1 METRS
6 NFGSRNFG
14 TTKIRNDNEDS
25 YASINLPLTL
35 SPPFGARRYWT
46 GSRQSLASFGWV
58 SRQNVVILAG
68 VGRRSLRRT
77 NYEELHENV
86 FESHRHNACI
96 RGPNAIQVLNLAGV
110 ALGRR
115 LFIATAIKISLP

>member
-6 NFGSRNFG
+6 NFGSQNFG

-35 SPPFGARRYWT
+35 SPPFCARRYWT
-46 GSRQSLASFGWV
+46 GSRQSLASSGYV

-68 VGRRSLRRT
+68 VGRRSLRRRT

-96 RGPNAIQVLNLAGV
+96 RGANAIQVLNLAGV
-110 ALGRR
+110 PLWAA
-115 LFIATAIKISLP
+115 FIHRIE